1 MKPVL
6 DKLHQ
11 NLKSIVKKVKRYI
24 KTLWAIALIFG
35 FAVKSYAQEGI
46 RAPLELGKIEPYKME
61 VTYDKTSHLI
71 FPTAIRYVDLGSEYL
86 IAGKAEDAENVL
98 RIKATARDFEGET
111 NFSVITNDG
120 RFYSFNVYYSS
131 YPEVLSYDLLTLQ
144 KAVGKASGNDVL
156 FEELGN
162 NSPSLA
168 GLLLKTIY
176 SKDKRIVK
184 HIGAKSY
191 GIQFI
196 LKGIYIHNGKYY
208 FHTELRNRTNV
219 PFHIDFVNFKAV
231 DKKIAKRTVVQERPI
246 IPLRIYKPLNEI
258 AGKTVEQNVFL
269 LDQFT
274 IDGDKILLIEIF
286 EKNGG
291 RHQTLQV
298 ENLDLLKARLVNDMH
313 LKF

>member
-1 MKPVL
+1 MK
-6 DKLHQ
+6 
-11 NLKSIVKKVKRYI
+11 NILK
-24 KTLWAIALIFG
+24 TFWAIALILG
-35 FAVKSYAQEGI
+35 FAVQSYAQDSI
-46 RAPLELGKIEPYKME
+46 RTPLALGKIEPYKME

-98 RIKATARDFEGET
+98 RVKATVRDFEPET

-131 YPEVLSYDLLTLQ
+131 YPEALSYGLLTMQ
-144 KAVGKASGNDVL
+144 KAVDKANGNDVL

-168 GLLLKTIY
+168 GLLLETIY
-176 SKDKRIVK
+176 KNDKRIVK
-184 HIGAKSY
+184 HIGAKSF

-208 FHTELRNRTNV
+208 FHTELRNKTNV
-219 PFHIDFVNFKAV
+219 PFQIDFINFKVV
-231 DKKIAKRTVVQERPI
+231 DKKVAKRTVVQERPM
-246 IPLRIYKPLNEI
+246 IPLRTYKPLDEI
-258 AGKTVEQNVFL
+258 GGKLTEQNVFL

-274 IDGDKILLIEIF
+274 IADDKVLLIEIF

-298 ENLDLLKARLVNDMH
+298 ENSDLIKARLINDMH

>member
-1 MKPVL
+1 MKN
-6 DKLHQ
+6 H
-11 NLKSIVKKVKRYI
+11 LK
-24 KTLWAIALIFG
+24 TFWAIALILG
-35 FAVKSYAQEGI
+35 IAVQSYAQESI
-46 RAPLELGKIEPYKME
+46 RTPLALGKIEPYKME

-98 RIKATARDFEGET
+98 RVKASIKDFEAET

-131 YPEVLSYDLLTLQ
+131 YPEALSYDLLTMQ
-144 KAVGKASGNDVL
+144 KAVDKANGNDVL

-168 GLLLKTIY
+168 GLLLETIY

-184 HIGAKSY
+184 HIGAKSF

-208 FHTELRNRTNV
+208 FHTELRNKTNV
-219 PFHIDFVNFKAV
+219 PFQIDFVNFKVV
-231 DKKIAKRTVVQERPI
+231 DKKVAKRTVVQERPM
-246 IPLRIYKPLNEI
+246 IPLRTYKPLDEI
-258 AGKTVEQNVFL
+258 GGKSTEQNVFL

-274 IDGDKILLIEIF
+274 IADDKVLLIEIF

-291 RHQTLQV
+291 RHQTLQI
-298 ENLDLLKARLVNDMH
+298 ENSDLIKARLINDMH

>member
-1 MKPVL
+1 MK
-6 DKLHQ
+6 
-11 NLKSIVKKVKRYI
+11 NILK
-24 KTLWAIALIFG
+24 TFWAIALILG
-35 FAVKSYAQEGI
+35 FAVQSFAQDSI
-46 RAPLELGKIEPYKME
+46 RTPLALGKIEPYKME

-98 RIKATARDFEGET
+98 RVKASVRDFEPET

-131 YPEVLSYDLLTLQ
+131 YPEALSYDLLTMQ
-144 KAVGKASGNDVL
+144 KAVDKANGNDVL

-168 GLLLKTIY
+168 GLLLETIY
-176 SKDKRIVK
+176 KNDKRIVK
-184 HIGAKSY
+184 HIGAKSF

-196 LKGIYIHNGKYY
+196 LKAIYIHNGKYY
-208 FHTELRNRTNV
+208 FHTELRNKTNV
-219 PFHIDFVNFKAV
+219 PFQIDFINFKVV
-231 DKKIAKRTVVQERPI
+231 DKKVAKRTVVQERPMT
-246 IPLRIYKPLNEI
+246 PLRTYKPLDEI
-258 AGKTVEQNVFL
+258 GGKLTEQNVFL

-274 IDGDKILLIEIF
+274 IADDKVLLIEIF

-298 ENLDLLKARLVNDMH
+298 ENSDLIKARLINDMH

>member
-1 MKPVL
+1 MKN
-6 DKLHQ
+6 
-11 NLKSIVKKVKRYI
+11 NLKIF
-24 KTLWAIALIFG
+24 WAIALMLC
-35 FAVKSYAQEGI
+35 FAVQSYAQNSI
-46 RAPLELGKIEPYKME
+46 RTPLALGKIQPYRME

-98 RIKATARDFEGET
+98 RVKATVRDFEPET

-120 RFYSFNVYYSS
+120 RFYSFDVYYSS
-131 YPEVLSYDLLTLQ
+131 YPEALSYDLLTMQ
-144 KAVGKASGNDVL
+144 KAVDKTNGNDVL

-168 GLLLKTIY
+168 GLLLETIY
-176 SKDKRIVK
+176 KKDKRIVK
-184 HIGAKSY
+184 HIGAKSF
-191 GIQFI
+191 GIQFM

-219 PFHIDFVNFKAV
+219 PFQIDFINFKVV
-231 DKKIAKRTVVQERPI
+231 DKKVAKRTVVQERPM
-246 IPLRIYKPLNEI
+246 IPLRTYKPLDEI
-258 AGKTVEQNVFL
+258 GGKTTEQNVYL

-274 IDGDKILLIEIF
+274 IADDKVLLIEIF

-298 ENLDLLKARLVNDMH
+298 ENSDLIKARLINDMH

>member
-1 MKPVL
+1 MKN
-6 DKLHQ
+6 H
-11 NLKSIVKKVKRYI
+11 LK
-24 KTLWAIALIFG
+24 TFWAIALILG
-35 FAVKSYAQEGI
+35 FAAQSNAQDSI
-46 RAPLELGKIEPYKME
+46 RTPLALGKIEPYRME

-98 RIKATARDFEGET
+98 RVKASVRDFEPET

-131 YPEVLSYDLLTLQ
+131 YPEAMSYDLLTMQ
-144 KAVGKASGNDVL
+144 KAVDKAKGNDVL

-168 GLLLKTIY
+168 GLLLETIY
-176 SKDKRIVK
+176 KKDKRIVK
-184 HIGAKSY
+184 HIGAKSF

-208 FHTELRNRTNV
+208 FHTELRNRANV
-219 PFHIDFVNFKAV
+219 PFEIDFINFKVV
-231 DKKIAKRTVVQERPI
+231 DKKVAKRTVVQERPLT
-246 IPLRIYKPLNEI
+246 PLRTYNPLDGI
-258 AGKTVEQNVFL
+258 SGKSTEQNVFL

-274 IDGDKILLIEIF
+274 IADDKVLLIEIF

-291 RHQTLQV
+291 RHQTLHV
-298 ENLDLLKARLVNDMH
+298 ENSDLIKARLIDDMH

>member
-1 MKPVL
+1 MKN
-6 DKLHQ
+6 
-11 NLKSIVKKVKRYI
+11 NLK
-24 KTLWAIALIFG
+24 TFWAIALILG
-35 FAVKSYAQEGI
+35 FAVQSFAQDSI
-46 RAPLELGKIEPYKME
+46 RTPLALGKIEPYKME

-98 RIKATARDFEGET
+98 RVKATVRDFEPET

-131 YPEVLSYDLLTLQ
+131 YPEVLSYDLLTMQ
-144 KAVGKASGNDVL
+144 KAVDKANGNDVL

-168 GLLLKTIY
+168 GLLLETIY
-176 SKDKRIVK
+176 NMDKRIVK
-184 HIGAKSY
+184 HIGAKSF

-208 FHTELRNRTNV
+208 FHTELRNKTNV
-219 PFHIDFVNFKAV
+219 PFQIDFINFKVV
-231 DKKIAKRTVVQERPI
+231 DKKVAKRTVVQERPM
-246 IPLRIYKPLNEI
+246 IPLRTYKPLDEI
-258 AGKTVEQNVFL
+258 GGKLTEQNVFL

-274 IDGDKILLIEIF
+274 IADDKVLLIEIF

-298 ENLDLLKARLVNDMH
+298 ENSDLIKARLINDMH

>member
-1 MKPVL
+1 MN
-6 DKLHQ
+6 
-11 NLKSIVKKVKRYI
+11 NLFKSICVF
-24 KTLWAIALIFG
+24 ALTMG
-35 FAVKSYAQEGI
+35 FTINSFAQDSI
-46 RAPLELGKIEPYKME
+46 RTPLALGKIEPYRME

-98 RIKATARDFEGET
+98 RIKASVRDFEQET

-120 RFYSFNVYYSS
+120 RFYNFNVYYSS
-131 YPEVLSYDLLTLQ
+131 YPEALSYDLHTMQ
-144 KAVGKASGNDVL
+144 KAVGKANGNDVL

-168 GLLLKTIY
+168 GLLLETIHK
-176 SKDKRIVK
+176 KDKRIVK
-184 HIGAKSY
+184 HIGAKSF

-208 FHTELRNRTNV
+208 FHTELRNSTNV
-219 PFHIDFVNFKAV
+219 PFGIDFINFKVV
-231 DKKIAKRTVVQERPI
+231 DKKVAKRTVVQEHALT
-246 IPLRIYKPLNEI
+246 PLRTYKPLDEI
-258 AGKTVEQNVFL
+258 SGKTTEQNVFL

-274 IDGDKILLIEIF
+274 TSDDKVLLIEIF

-298 ENLDLLKARLVNDMH
+298 ENSDLIQARLINDMH

>member
-1 MKPVL
+1 MKN
-6 DKLHQ
+6 H
-11 NLKSIVKKVKRYI
+11 LK
-24 KTLWAIALIFG
+24 TFWAFALILG
-35 FAVKSYAQEGI
+35 FAVQSFAQDS
-46 RAPLELGKIEPYKME
+46 AKTPLALGKIEPYRME

-98 RIKATARDFEGET
+98 RVKASVREFEAET

-120 RFYSFNVYYSS
+120 RFYSFNVHYSS
-131 YPEVLSYDLLTLQ
+131 YPEAMSYDLLTMQ
-144 KAVGKASGNDVL
+144 KAVDKANGNDVL

-168 GLLLKTIY
+168 GLLLETIY
-176 SKDKRIVK
+176 KKDKRIVK
-184 HIGAKSY
+184 HIGAKSF
-191 GIQFI
+191 GIQFL

-208 FHTELRNRTNV
+208 FHTKLGNRTNV
-219 PFHIDFVNFKAV
+219 PFQIDFINFKIV
-231 DKKIAKRTVVQERPI
+231 DKKVAKRTVVQERPI
-246 IPLRIYKPLNEI
+246 IPLRTYKPFNEI
-258 AGKTVEQNVFL
+258 GGKTIDQNVFL

-274 IDGDKILLIEIF
+274 IADDKVLLIEIF

-291 RHQTLQV
+291 RHQSLEI
-298 ENLDLLKARLVNDMH
+298 ENSDLIKASLINDMR

>member
-1 MKPVL
+1 MK
-6 DKLHQ
+6 
-11 NLKSIVKKVKRYI
+11 NILK
-24 KTLWAIALIFG
+24 TFWAIALILG
-35 FAVKSYAQEGI
+35 FAVQSFAQDSI
-46 RAPLELGKIEPYKME
+46 RTPLALGKIEPYKME

-98 RIKATARDFEGET
+98 RVKATVRDFEPET

-131 YPEVLSYDLLTLQ
+131 YPEAMSYDLLTMQ
-144 KAVGKASGNDVL
+144 KAVDKANGNDVL

-168 GLLLKTIY
+168 GLLLETIY
-176 SKDKRIVK
+176 KNDNRIVK
-184 HIGAKSY
+184 HIGAKSF

-208 FHTELRNRTNV
+208 FHTELRNKTNV
-219 PFHIDFVNFKAV
+219 PFQIDFINFKVV
-231 DKKIAKRTVVQERPI
+231 DKKVAKRTVVQERPM
-246 IPLRIYKPLNEI
+246 IPLRTYKPLDEI
-258 AGKTVEQNVFL
+258 GGKLTEQNVFL

-274 IDGDKILLIEIF
+274 ITDDKVLLIEIF

-298 ENLDLLKARLVNDMH
+298 ENSDLIKARLINDMH

>member
-1 MKPVL
+1 MKNHL
-6 DKLHQ
+6 
-11 NLKSIVKKVKRYI
+11 
-24 KTLWAIALIFG
+24 KTLWAFALILG
-35 FAVKSYAQEGI
+35 FAVTTYAQDSI
-46 RAPLELGKIEPYKME
+46 KTPLALGKIEPYRME

-98 RIKATARDFEGET
+98 RVKASVKDFEAET

-131 YPEVLSYDLLTLQ
+131 YPEALSYDLLTMQ
-144 KAVGKASGNDVL
+144 KAVDKANGNDVL

-168 GLLLKTIY
+168 GLLLETIY
-176 SKDKRIVK
+176 KKDKRIVK
-184 HIGAKSY
+184 HIGAKSF

-208 FHTELRNRTNV
+208 FHTELRNKTNV
-219 PFHIDFVNFKAV
+219 PFHIDFVNFKVV
-231 DKKIAKRTVVQERPI
+231 DKKVAKRTVVQERPM
-246 IPLRIYKPLNEI
+246 IPLLTYKPLDAI
-258 AGKTVEQNVFL
+258 GGKTIEQNVFL

-274 IDGDKILLIEIF
+274 INDDKVLLIEIF

-298 ENLDLLKARLVNDMH
+298 ENSDLIKARLINDMH

>member
-1 MKPVL
+1 MKN
-6 DKLHQ
+6 H
-11 NLKSIVKKVKRYI
+11 LK
-24 KTLWAIALIFG
+24 TFWTIALMIG
-35 FAVKSYAQEGI
+35 FAISSFAQDSI
-46 RAPLELGKIEPYKME
+46 RTPLALGKIEPYQME

-71 FPTAIRYVDLGSEYL
+71 FPTGIRYVDLGSEYL

-98 RIKATARDFEGET
+98 RVKASVRDFESET

-131 YPEVLSYDLLTLQ
+131 YPEVLSYDLLSMQ
-144 KAVGKASGNDVL
+144 KAVDKTNGNDVL
-156 FEELGN
+156 FEELGS

-168 GLLLKTIY
+168 GLLLETIY
-176 SKDKRIVK
+176 KNDKRIVK
-184 HIGAKSY
+184 HIGAKSF

-208 FHTELRNRTNV
+208 FHTEVRNRTNV
-219 PFHIDFVNFKAV
+219 PFQIDFINFKVV
-231 DKKIAKRTVVQERPI
+231 DKKIAKRTVVQERPM
-246 IPLRIYKPLNEI
+246 IPLRTYKPLDGIN
-258 AGKTVEQNVFL
+258 GKSTEQNVFL

-274 IDGDKILLIEIF
+274 IADDKILLIEIF

-291 RHQTLQV
+291 RHQTLQI
-298 ENLDLLKARLVNDMH
+298 ENSDLIKARLIDDMH

>member
-1 MKPVL
+1 MKN
-6 DKLHQ
+6 H
-11 NLKSIVKKVKRYI
+11 LK
-24 KTLWAIALIFG
+24 TFWAIALMIG
-35 FAVKSYAQEGI
+35 FAVSSFAQDSI
-46 RAPLELGKIEPYKME
+46 RTPLALGKIEPYKME

-71 FPTAIRYVDLGSEYL
+71 FPTGIRYVDLGSEYL

-98 RIKATARDFEGET
+98 RVKASVRDFEPET

-131 YPEVLSYDLLTLQ
+131 YPDVLSYDLLTMQ
-144 KAVGKASGNDVL
+144 KAVDKTNGNDVL

-168 GLLLKTIY
+168 GLLLETIY
-176 SKDKRIVK
+176 KNDKRIIK
-184 HIGAKSY
+184 HIGAKSF

-208 FHTELRNRTNV
+208 FHTELGNRTNV
-219 PFHIDFVNFKAV
+219 PFQIDFINFKVV
-231 DKKIAKRTVVQERPI
+231 DKKIAKRTVVQERPM
-246 IPLRIYKPLNEI
+246 IPLRTYKPLDGIN
-258 AGKTVEQNVFL
+258 GKSTEQNVFL

-274 IDGDKILLIEIF
+274 IADDKILLIEIF

-291 RHQTLQV
+291 RHQTLQI
-298 ENLDLLKARLVNDMH
+298 ENSDLIKARLIDDMH

>member
-1 MKPVL
+1 MKN
-6 DKLHQ
+6 H
-11 NLKSIVKKVKRYI
+11 LK
-24 KTLWAIALIFG
+24 TFWAIALILG
-35 FAVKSYAQEGI
+35 FAVQSFAQDSI
-46 RAPLELGKIEPYKME
+46 RTPLALGKIEPYKME

-98 RIKATARDFEGET
+98 RVKASVRDFEPET

-131 YPEVLSYDLLTLQ
+131 YPEALSYDLLTMQ
-144 KAVGKASGNDVL
+144 KAVDKANGNDVL

-168 GLLLKTIY
+168 GLLLETIY
-176 SKDKRIVK
+176 KNDKRIVK
-184 HIGAKSY
+184 HIGAKSF
-191 GIQFI
+191 GIQFM

-208 FHTELRNRTNV
+208 FHTELRNKTNV
-219 PFHIDFVNFKAV
+219 PFQIDFINFKVV
-231 DKKIAKRTVVQERPI
+231 DKKLAKRTVVQKRPM
-246 IPLRIYKPLNEI
+246 IPLRTYKPLDEI
-258 AGKTVEQNVFL
+258 GGKLTEQNVFL

-274 IDGDKILLIEIF
+274 IADDKVLLIEIF

-298 ENLDLLKARLVNDMH
+298 ENSDLIKARLIDDMH

>member
-1 MKPVL
+1 MKN
-6 DKLHQ
+6 
-11 NLKSIVKKVKRYI
+11 NLK
-24 KTLWAIALIFG
+24 TFWAFALILG
-35 FAVKSYAQEGI
+35 LAVQSFAQDTVKTK
-46 RAPLELGKIEPYKME
+46 LELGKIEAYKME

-98 RIKATARDFEGET
+98 RVKASVRDFEAET

-131 YPEVLSYDLLTLQ
+131 YPEALSYDLLTMQ
-144 KAVGKASGNDVL
+144 KAVDKSNGNDVL

-168 GLLLKTIY
+168 GLLLETIY
-176 SKDKRIVK
+176 KKDKRIVK
-184 HIGAKSY
+184 HIGAKSF

-208 FHTELRNRTNV
+208 FHTEMRNRSNV
-219 PFHIDFVNFKAV
+219 PFQIDFINFKVV
-231 DKKIAKRTVVQERPI
+231 DKKVAKRTVVQELPM
-246 IPLRIYKPLNEI
+246 IPLRTYKPLTEI
-258 AGKTVEQNVFL
+258 LGQTTEQNVFL

-274 IDGDKILLIEIF
+274 IADDKVLLIEIF

-298 ENLDLLKARLVNDMH
+298 ENSDLIKARLINDMH

>member
-1 MKPVL
+1 MKN
-6 DKLHQ
+6 H
-11 NLKSIVKKVKRYI
+11 LK
-24 KTLWAIALIFG
+24 TFWAFALILG
-35 FAVKSYAQEGI
+35 IAVQSYAQDSI
-46 RAPLELGKIEPYKME
+46 RTKLALGKIEPYKME

-98 RIKATARDFEGET
+98 RVKATVRDFEAET

-131 YPEVLSYDLLTLQ
+131 YPEALSYDLLTMQ
-144 KAVGKASGNDVL
+144 KAVNKANGNDVL

-168 GLLLKTIY
+168 GLLLETIHK
-176 SKDKRIVK
+176 KDKRIVK
-184 HIGAKSY
+184 HIGAKSF

-208 FHTELRNRTNV
+208 FHTELRNKTNV
-219 PFHIDFVNFKAV
+219 PFQIDFVNFKVV
-231 DKKIAKRTVVQERPI
+231 DKKVAKRTVVQERPM
-246 IPLRIYKPLNEI
+246 IPLRTYKPLTEI
-258 AGKTVEQNVFL
+258 AGHTTEQNVFL

-274 IDGDKILLIEIF
+274 IADDKVLLIEIF

-291 RHQTLQV
+291 RQQTLQV
-298 ENLDLLKARLVNDMH
+298 ENSDLIKARLINDMH

>member
-1 MKPVL
+1 MK
-6 DKLHQ
+6 
-11 NLKSIVKKVKRYI
+11 NLF
-24 KTLWAIALIFG
+24 KTFWAFALTIG
-35 FAVKSYAQEGI
+35 FAVTSFAQDS
-46 RAPLELGKIEPYKME
+46 ANAKTPLALGKIEPYKME

-98 RIKATARDFEGET
+98 RVKATVRDFEPET

-120 RFYSFNVYYSS
+120 RFYSFNVYYSG
-131 YPEVLSYDLLTLQ
+131 YPDVLSYDLLTMQ
-144 KAVGKASGNDVL
+144 KAVDKANGNDVL

-168 GLLLKTIY
+168 GLLLETIY
-176 SKDKRIVK
+176 KKDKRIVK
-184 HIGAKSY
+184 HIGAKSF

-208 FHTELRNRTNV
+208 FHTEVRNRTNV
-219 PFHIDFVNFKAV
+219 PFQIDFVNFKVV
-231 DKKIAKRTVVQERPI
+231 DKKVAKRTVVQERPM
-246 IPLRIYKPLNEI
+246 IPLRTYKPLDGI
-258 AGKTVEQNVFL
+258 SGKTTEQNVFL

-274 IDGDKILLIEIF
+274 IADDKVLLIEIF

-291 RHQTLQV
+291 RHQTLQI
-298 ENLDLLKARLVNDMH
+298 ENSDLIKARLINEMH

>member
-1 MKPVL
+1 MKN
-6 DKLHQ
+6 H
-11 NLKSIVKKVKRYI
+11 LKIF
-24 KTLWAIALIFG
+24 WAFALILG
-35 FAVKSYAQEGI
+35 FAVTSYAQDTI
-46 RAPLELGKIEPYKME
+46 RTPLALGKIEPYRIE

-98 RIKATARDFEGET
+98 RVKASVRDFEPET

-131 YPEVLSYDLLTLQ
+131 YPEALSYDLLTMQ
-144 KAVGKASGNDVL
+144 KAVDKANGNDVL

-168 GLLLKTIY
+168 GLLLETIY
-176 SKDKRIVK
+176 KKDKRIVK
-184 HIGAKSY
+184 HIGAKSF

-219 PFHIDFVNFKAV
+219 PFEIDFINFKVV
-231 DKKIAKRTVVQERPI
+231 DKKVAKRTVVQERPLT
-246 IPLRIYKPLNEI
+246 PLRTYKPMDGI
-258 AGKTVEQNVFL
+258 AGKSTEQNVFL

-274 IDGDKILLIEIF
+274 IADDKVLLIEIF

-298 ENLDLLKARLVNDMH
+298 ENSDLIKARLIDDMH

>member
-1 MKPVL
+1 MLNSNNKTMKN
-6 DKLHQ
+6 HF
-11 NLKSIVKKVKRYI
+11 
-24 KTLWAIALIFG
+24 KTFWAIALILG
-35 FAVKSYAQEGI
+35 FAVQSYAQDSI
-46 RAPLELGKIEPYKME
+46 RTPLALGKIEPYRME
-61 VTYDKTSHLI
+61 LTYDKTSHLI

-98 RIKATARDFEGET
+98 RVKASVRDFEAET

-120 RFYSFNVYYSS
+120 RFYSFNVYYSG
-131 YPEVLSYDLLTLQ
+131 YPEALSYDLLTMQ
-144 KAVGKASGNDVL
+144 KAVDKANGNDVL

-168 GLLLKTIY
+168 GLLLETIY
-176 SKDKRIVK
+176 KKDKRIVK
-184 HIGAKSY
+184 HIGAKSF

-208 FHTELRNRTNV
+208 FHTELRNRSNV
-219 PFHIDFVNFKAV
+219 PFNIDFVNFKVV
-231 DKKIAKRTVVQERPI
+231 DKKVAKRTVVQERPM
-246 IPLRIYKPLNEI
+246 IPLRNYKPLTEI
-258 AGKTVEQNVFL
+258 SGQTTEQNVFL

-274 IDGDKILLIEIF
+274 IADDKVLLVEIF

-298 ENLDLLKARLVNDMH
+298 ENSDLIKARLINDMH

>member
-1 MKPVL
+1 MKN
-6 DKLHQ
+6 H
-11 NLKSIVKKVKRYI
+11 LK
-24 KTLWAIALIFG
+24 TFWAFALILG
-35 FAVKSYAQEGI
+35 FAVQSYAQDSI
-46 RAPLELGKIEPYKME
+46 RTPLALGKIEPYRLE

-86 IAGKAEDAENVL
+86 IAGKVEDAENVL
-98 RIKATARDFEGET
+98 RVKASVRDFEPET

-120 RFYSFNVYYSS
+120 RFYSFNVHYSS
-131 YPEVLSYDLLTLQ
+131 YPEAMSYDLLTMQ
-144 KAVGKASGNDVL
+144 KAVDKANGNDVL

-168 GLLLKTIY
+168 GLLLETIY
-176 SKDKRIVK
+176 KKDKRVVK
-184 HIGAKSY
+184 HIGAKSF

-219 PFHIDFVNFKAV
+219 PYEIDFINFKVV
-231 DKKIAKRTVVQERPI
+231 DKKVAKRTVVQERPLT
-246 IPLRIYKPLNEI
+246 PLRTYMPLNGI
-258 AGKTVEQNVFL
+258 AGKSTEQNVFL
-269 LDQFT
+269 LDKFT
-274 IDGDKILLIEIF
+274 IADDKVLLIEVF

-298 ENLDLLKARLVNDMH
+298 ENSDLIKARLLNDMH

>member
-1 MKPVL
+1 MLNSNNKTMKN
-6 DKLHQ
+6 H
-11 NLKSIVKKVKRYI
+11 LK
-24 KTLWAIALIFG
+24 TFWAIALILG
-35 FAVKSYAQEGI
+35 FAVQSFAQDSVTI
-46 RAPLELGKIEPYKME
+46 KTPLALGKIEPYRME

-98 RIKATARDFEGET
+98 RVKASVRDFEPET

-131 YPEVLSYDLLTLQ
+131 YPEAMSYDLLTMQ
-144 KAVGKASGNDVL
+144 KAVDKAKGNDVL

-168 GLLLKTIY
+168 GLLLETIY
-176 SKDKRIVK
+176 KKDKRIVK
-184 HIGAKSY
+184 HIGAKSF

-219 PFHIDFVNFKAV
+219 PFEIDFINFKVV
-231 DKKIAKRTVVQERPI
+231 DKKVAKRTVVQERPL
-246 IPLRIYKPLNEI
+246 IPLRTYKSLDGI
-258 AGKTVEQNVFL
+258 AGKSIEQNVFL

-274 IDGDKILLIEIF
+274 IADDKVLLIEIF

-298 ENLDLLKARLVNDMH
+298 ENSDLIKARLIDDMH

>member
-1 MKPVL
+1 MKN
-6 DKLHQ
+6 H
-11 NLKSIVKKVKRYI
+11 LK
-24 KTLWAIALIFG
+24 TFWTFALILG
-35 FAVKSYAQEGI
+35 FAVTSYAQDSI
-46 RAPLELGKIEPYKME
+46 KTPLALGKIEPYRME

-98 RIKATARDFEGET
+98 RVKASVRDFEPET

-131 YPEVLSYDLLTLQ
+131 YPEAMSYDLLTMQ
-144 KAVGKASGNDVL
+144 KAVDRTNGNDVL

-168 GLLLKTIY
+168 GLLLETIY
-176 SKDKRIVK
+176 KKDKRIVK
-184 HIGAKSY
+184 HIGAKSF

-219 PFHIDFVNFKAV
+219 PFEIDFINFKVV
-231 DKKIAKRTVVQERPI
+231 DKKVAKRTVVQERPLT
-246 IPLRIYKPLNEI
+246 PLRTYKPLDGI
-258 AGKTVEQNVFL
+258 AGKSTEQNVFL

-274 IDGDKILLIEIF
+274 IADDKVLLIEIF

-298 ENLDLLKARLVNDMH
+298 ENSDLIKARLIDDMH

>member
-1 MKPVL
+1 MLNSNIKTMNNL
-6 DKLHQ
+6 
-11 NLKSIVKKVKRYI
+11 LKSICAFALTMGITITSFAQDSIRTPL
-24 KTLWAIALIFG
+24 TL
-35 FAVKSYAQEGI
+35 S
-46 RAPLELGKIEPYKME
+46 KIEPYKME

-98 RIKATARDFEGET
+98 RIKASVKDFEQET

-120 RFYSFNVYYSS
+120 RFYNFNVYYSS
-131 YPEVLSYDLLTLQ
+131 CPEAMSYDLQTMQ
-144 KAVGKASGNDVL
+144 KTVDKAKGNDVL

-168 GLLLKTIY
+168 GLLLETIY
-176 SKDKRIVK
+176 KKDKRIVK
-184 HIGAKSY
+184 HIGTKSF

-208 FHTELRNRTNV
+208 FHTELRNSTNV
-219 PFHIDFVNFKAV
+219 PFGIDFINFKVV
-231 DKKIAKRTVVQERPI
+231 DKKVAKRTVVQEHALT
-246 IPLRIYKPLNEI
+246 PLRTYKLLDEI
-258 AGKTVEQNVFL
+258 SGKTTEQNVFL

-274 IDGDKILLIEIF
+274 IADDKVLLIEIF

-291 RHQTLQV
+291 RHQKLQA
-298 ENLDLLKARLVNDMH
+298 ENSDLIQARLINDMH

>member
-1 MKPVL
+1 MKN
-6 DKLHQ
+6 H
-11 NLKSIVKKVKRYI
+11 LK
-24 KTLWAIALIFG
+24 TFWAIALILG
-35 FAVKSYAQEGI
+35 FAVQSFAQDSI
-46 RAPLELGKIEPYKME
+46 RTPLALGKIEPYKME

-98 RIKATARDFEGET
+98 RVKATVRDFEPET

-131 YPEVLSYDLLTLQ
+131 YPEAMSYDLLTMQ
-144 KAVGKASGNDVL
+144 KAVDKVNGNDVL

-168 GLLLKTIY
+168 GLLLETI
-176 SKDKRIVK
+176 SKNDNRIVK
-184 HIGAKSY
+184 HIGAKSF

-208 FHTELRNRTNV
+208 FHTELRNKTNV
-219 PFHIDFVNFKAV
+219 PFQIDFINFKVV
-231 DKKIAKRTVVQERPI
+231 DKKVAKRTVVQERPM
-246 IPLRIYKPLNEI
+246 IPLRTYKPLDEI
-258 AGKTVEQNVFL
+258 GGKLTEQNVFL

-274 IDGDKILLIEIF
+274 IADDKVLLIEIF

-298 ENLDLLKARLVNDMH
+298 ENSDLIKARLINDMH